1 VKTFDWRSQDF
12 LSLCVV
18 FAGTGRHLAALRP
31 RMAMQQVGI
40 ALGLPGAARQ
50 SETELALLKQ
60 VNRQDSSKGVTKFFA
75 DSAIAAEPW
84 G

>member
-1 VKTFDWRSQDF
+1 MISFGGVHGEHFDWRSQDF
-12 LSLCVV
+12 LYLSVV

-50 SETELALLKQ
+50 SETELALL
-60 VNRQDSSKGVTKFFA
+60 N
-75 DSAIAAEPW
+75 
-84 G
+84 